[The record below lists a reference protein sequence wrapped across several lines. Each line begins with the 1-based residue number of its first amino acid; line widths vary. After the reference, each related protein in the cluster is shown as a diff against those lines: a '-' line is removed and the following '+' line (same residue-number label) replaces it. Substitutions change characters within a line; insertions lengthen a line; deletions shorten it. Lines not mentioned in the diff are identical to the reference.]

1 MRFSRFDKPLKAYSL
16 AWTTDAEGIRTP
28 TLTLAYTFYAD
39 LQPLVKTASRRAE
52 YGLDSTEAKAMQ
64 LFYDSNVI
72 LSEGMV
78 IEDGSTRY
86 MVSGPPNLWPSHSEA
101 VMVAW
106 NGS

>member
-16 AWTTDAEGIRTP
+16 AWTTDSEGIRTP
-28 TLTLAYTFYAD
+28 ALTLAYTFYAD

-64 LFYDSNVI
+64 LFYDSNVVI
-72 LSEGMV
+72 YEGWI

-106 NGS
+106 NGV